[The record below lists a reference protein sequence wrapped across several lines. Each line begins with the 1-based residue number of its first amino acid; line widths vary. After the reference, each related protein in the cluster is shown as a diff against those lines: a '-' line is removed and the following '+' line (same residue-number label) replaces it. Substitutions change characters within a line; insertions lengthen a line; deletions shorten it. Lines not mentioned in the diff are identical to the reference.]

1 MSFFNGG
8 FNGIALVLVLFVLLT
23 IVGVGDD

>member
-1 MSFFNGG
+1 MSLFNGG
-8 FNGIALVLVLFVLLT
+8 FNGIALILVLFVLLT